1 MTKLDIISDPICP
14 WCYIGKT
21 KLDRALEKHPE
32 HDLVIEWHPFQLN
45 PTMPAEG
52 MDRREYLEAKF
63 GGKDGAVRV
72 YGAIAEAAEAAG
84 IEINFEGIE
93 RTPSTLNAHRLLNW
107 AALEGRQNAVV
118 DRLFKAYFR
127 DGQDISDHDVLVE
140 IAAGAG
146 MDGEM
151 VRMVLQGDADAQDIR
166 NRDAAA
172 REKGVSGV
180 PCFVIGNHYVVQG
193 AQDTALWEKVITELH
208 EAHQQAPPQAG
219 A

>member
-32 HDLVIEWHPFQLN
+32 HDLIIEWHPFQLN

-63 GGKDGAVRV
+63 GGKEGAVRV
-72 YGAIAEAAEAAG
+72 YGGIADAAETAG
-84 IEINFEGIE
+84 IEINFEGMK
-93 RTPSTLNAHRLLNW
+93 RTPSTLNAHRLLHW
-107 AALEGRQNAVV
+107 SALEGKQNAVV

-127 DGQDISDHDVLVE
+127 EGQDISDHDVLVD
-140 IAAGAG
+140 IATSAG
-146 MDGEM
+146 MDANVTHRLLES
-151 VRMVLQGDADAQDIR
+151 DADAKDIQD
-166 NRDAAA
+166 RDAAA
-172 REKGVSGV
+172 RERGVSGV

-193 AQDTALWEKVITELH
+193 AQDTEMWEKVISELAD
-208 EAHQQAPPQAG
+208 AHDTDAG
-219 A
+219 KTA